1 VETVLSYLQMDACLP
16 GLPPLLASLPDIR
29 ATLHL
34 AFHKTDPEVLAGSS
48 PLAAQVLKSG
58 KHRQGKYTASIPQL
72 ARDLG
77 ETFAA
82 VQEELQ
88 ALARAGEVSF
98 TLSDQAVCYQV
109 SAIAL
114 SSIEC
119 GSTTLIP
126 WSVAGPP
133 HAARLVSVGGSPG
146 GQAG

>member
-1 VETVLSYLQMDACLP
+1 MLSYLQMDACLP

-72 ARDLG
+72 ARDLN

-109 SAIAL
+109 CRSRL
-114 SSIEC
+114 VFHW
-119 GSTTLIP
+119 STPLMP
-126 WSVAGPP
+126 CCVPGPP
-133 HAARLVSVGGSPG
+133 HAARPGGAGGSPG

>member
-1 VETVLSYLQMDACLP
+1 MLSYLQMDACLP

-72 ARDLG
+72 ARDLN

-109 SAIAL
+109 RRSCL
-114 SSIEC
+114 VFHW
-119 GSTTLIP
+119 STPITTCCVP
-126 WSVAGPP
+126 GPP
-133 HAARLVSVGGSPG
+133 HAARPGGAGGSPG
-146 GQAG
+146 